1 MTDTTEMNII
11 PVRPL
16 GEVQALD
23 WLRAQPGGST
33 TLPAAALARRWGWPE
48 HRARRR
54 LNAWQRTGLVRRR
67 GRVVTAVANAVDPTP
82 DPTPDEATLEVV
94 GKASHRVEV
103 GWKNSPSVRLAAQA
117 AGQACELIEFP
128 SDRRSV
134 EVFGKNTADTPFD
147 RPVIPAPA
155 GPPPARRQAGRGRVV
170 VLVATALSLATVSA
184 WYSIT
189 GMTSIFVG
197 AFWPVIALGIALEA
211 GKLCA
216 VAALPTLHLGPLK
229 VALTAL
235 VAILMGLNAI
245 GAYGFLSRAQIEH
258 SVIGDAAIEAREAQV
273 RAKLDVQAGVV
284 ADLEKRIGQIDA
296 AVMTATLKGRAKGA
310 MQIADDQRRNRADL
324 VRERQHQADAL
335 ADMKA
340 EAAGLSAQRR
350 VAAAEL
356 GPVRYLATLLGAGD
370 QDVLRWFILVV
381 AMLLDP
387 AAVLLLLA
395 AASARRS

>member
-1 MTDTTEMNII
+1 MSDVTEMNII

-16 GEVQALD
+16 DEEAALD

-54 LNAWQRTGLVRRR
+54 LNAWHRDGLVRRR
-67 GRVVTAVANAVDPTP
+67 GRVVVAVAGAVRPTP
-82 DPTPDEATLEVV
+82 DPTPAEVTLEAV
-94 GKASHRVEV
+94 GKAAHRVEV

-128 SDRRSV
+128 PTARSV
-134 EVFGKNTADTPFD
+134 EVFGENTTDTPFD
-147 RPVIPAPA
+147 RPAIPAPA
-155 GPPPARRQAGRGRVV
+155 EPPPTRRQAGRGRVV

-189 GMTSIFVG
+189 GLTSIFVG
-197 AFWPVIALGIALEA
+197 AFWPVIALGIALEV
-211 GKLCA
+211 GKLSA
-216 VAALPTLHLGPLK
+216 VAVLHTLHRGPLK
-229 VALTAL
+229 AALTVL
-235 VAILMGLNAI
+235 VAVLMGLNAV
-245 GAYGFLSRAQIEH
+245 GAYGFLSCAQIEH
-258 SVIGDAAIEAREAQV
+258 SVTGDAAIEAREAQV
-273 RAKLDVQAGVV
+273 QAKLDVQAGVV

-296 AVMTATLKGRAKGA
+296 AVMTATLKGRTRGA
-310 MQIADDQRRNRADL
+310 MQIVDDQRRNRGDL

-340 EAAGLSAQRR
+340 EAAGVSAERR

-356 GPVRYLATLLGAGD
+356 GPIKYLATLLGAGD

-381 AMLLDP
+381 ALLLDP

-395 AASARRS
+395 AASARRG